1 MSCALWATCVKYPNP
16 ICPKWNLTRAEISL
30 CVTLDTLIIRE
41 DLSRISSV
49 HTCQAIISSA
59 FPSIL
64 VQGSLHTARSIY
76 QYEGVGAFYRGFLL
90 NQMVWVPF
98 NAVYLPLWEASKRAC
113 ARFSGAGSV
122 EKLDVRYELGSAFLC
137 SAFAA
142 GLTNPMVS
150 AFLQIVGNV
159 FILFT

>member
-1 MSCALWATCVKYPNP
+1 MEDRDGNK
-16 ICPKWNLTRAEISL
+16 L
-30 CVTLDTLIIRE
+30 CLGMFELRR
-41 DLSRISSV
+41 SNA
-49 HTCQAIISSA
+49 CQTMILSA
-59 FPSIL
+59 FTSF

-76 QYEGVGAFYRGFLL
+76 QHEGIRAFYRGFLL

-122 EKLDVRYELGSAFLC
+122 EKLDVRYELGSAFFC

-150 AFLQIVGNV
+150 AFPQTVGIASC
-159 FILFT
+159 FYTPLS